1 VQVLAPAFVA
11 GHPTVVRAVYAGGIC
26 DFGATYID
34 ARVYPGLEDKYPDIM
49 KKVVVIWQI
58 PPIIP
63 YETLV
68 YVQGMDENQLRLL
81 TRAFVDIMSQ

>member
-1 VQVLAPAFVA
+1 
-11 GHPTVVRAVYAGGIC
+11 
-26 DFGATYID
+26 
-34 ARVYPGLEDKYPDIM
+34 M